1 MENFLLDW
9 KQAARG
15 LRKNPGFTLAAVLT
29 LALGIGANTAILSVA
44 DAVLFRPLPY
54 ADPDRLHILLMLD
67 RKTGQR
73 YGWTPFEYLR
83 TLDEHHRGL
92 GRTGIAESRV
102 AVFNSGEPENV
113 SLVSVSA
120 DYFRILGISPQMGR
134 LLNPD
139 DQRGIMLSYA
149 AWHQRFGG
157 DKRVLGR
164 QVQLGKA
171 TFEVIGVLPKGFVFP
186 SVSAGRPEFVTL
198 MEPVDR
204 VVDGGAVSP
213 IVRLEPEVTREQ
225 AQAEIESLI
234 GPLATRKPDPTLPVL
249 ADIRTDLYP
258 VGRPIMKYLLAAA
271 VLVLLIGCANLANML
286 LTLTQRREREYG
298 VRAALGASRIR
309 LMRPVIFESLIVG
322 LAGSGLALVVT
333 SAAFDVFLPHVPTG
347 TYGNAPVGVSGRVVV
362 LTFAMGLVSGLLFAV
377 APAWRSARLDAL
389 ALIRGRHVGGNTGFV
404 RSPMVAA
411 QVALSVLLVVGAVI
425 ATREFLAALRVPLG
439 FTPENVVMLRVAPPP
454 ALSGMGRREFYARAV
469 AMLARRGDVVAAG
482 AGGAIPMSGAQ
493 GDEPVKVA
501 GKTDSLAAVH
511 IQPGYFEAAGI
522 QLKRGRVPS
531 GLGEAA
537 VSESIARSLFA
548 GRDPLDTAVQDLTGR
563 QYRLTG
569 IVSDVRTQPN
579 HGLAASIYIVSGE
592 STRQLT
598 MLVRT
603 RVPRA
608 SLPAE
613 LKREIG
619 ALAPGTPVLASWWKD
634 SIGALAFYRN
644 PRFQTWVLASFAA
657 LALGLTGLGTY
668 GIVAFMVAIRR
679 REMGVRLAI
688 GAAPPALVRFMVR
701 QALAPVIAGLSLGLV
716 ATACISHLR
725 HASDPATLALAA
737 GTVAGTALLAAYIPA
752 RRVSRIDPTIA
763 LRHE

>member
-29 LALGIGANTAILSVA
+29 LALGIGTNTAILSVA

-54 ADPDRLHILLMLD
+54 ADPDRVHVLLMLD

-73 YGWTPFEYLR
+73 YGWTPSEYLR

-92 GRTGIAESRV
+92 GKTGYAESRV
-102 AVFNSGEPENV
+102 AVFNNGQPENV
-113 SLVSVSA
+113 SLASVSA
-120 DYFRILGISPQMGR
+120 DYFRILGISPELGR
-134 LLNPD
+134 LFNPH
-139 DQRGIMLSYA
+139 DQRGVVLSYA
-149 AWHQRFGG
+149 AWQQRFGG
-157 DKRVLGR
+157 DRRVLGR
-164 QVQLGKA
+164 AVQLGKT
-171 TFEVIGVLPKGFVFP
+171 TFEAIGILPKGFVFP

-198 MEPVDR
+198 METVDR
-204 VVDGGAVSP
+204 VVDEGAVSP
-213 IVRLEPEVTREQ
+213 IVRLEPDVTREQ

-234 GPLATRKPDPTLPVL
+234 GPLAARKRDQIHPVL
-249 ADIRTDLYP
+249 ADIRTELYP

-309 LMRPVIFESLIVG
+309 LMRPVVFESVIIGLVG
-322 LAGSGLALVVT
+322 AGLALVVT
-333 SAAFDVFLPHVPTG
+333 SAAFDVLLPHVPPG
-347 TYGNAPVGVSGRVVV
+347 AYGNAAVGVSGRVVV
-362 LTFAMGLVSGLLFAV
+362 LTFAMGLVSGLMFAV
-377 APAWRSARLDAL
+377 APAWHSARLDAL
-389 ALIRGRHVGGNTGFV
+389 AFIRGRDVGRKIGMV
-404 RSPMVAA
+404 RSPMVAL
-411 QVALSVLLVVGAVI
+411 QVALSVLLVFGAVI
-425 ATREFLAALRVPLG
+425 ATREFLAALGVPLG
-439 FTPENVVMLRVAPPP
+439 FTPESVVILRVAPPP
-454 ALSGMGRREFYARAV
+454 ALNGLGRREFYVRAA
-469 AMLARRGDVVAAG
+469 AMLARRGDVFAVG

-493 GDEPVKVA
+493 GDEPVTVV
-501 GKTDSLAAVH
+501 GKTDSFAAVH

-522 QLKRGRVPS
+522 QLKRGRLPS

-537 VSESIARSLFA
+537 VSESIARSLLV
-548 GRDPLDTAVQDLTGR
+548 GRDPLETAVQDLAGR
-563 QYRLTG
+563 QYRVTG

-598 MLVRT
+598 LLVRT
-603 RVPRA
+603 RVRHA
-608 SLPAE
+608 ALPNE
-613 LKREIG
+613 LKQEIG
-619 ALAPGTPVLASWWKD
+619 SLAPGIPVLANWWTE

-644 PRFQTWVLASFAA
+644 PRFQTWVLGSFAA
-657 LALGLTGLGTY
+657 LALGLTGLGTF

-701 QALAPVIAGLSLGLV
+701 QALAPVTVGLSLGLAV
-716 ATACISHLR
+716 TACISHFR
-725 HASDPATLALAA
+725 QVSDPVTLALAT

-763 LRHE
+763 LRQE